1 MNEQHRAAT
10 EEVAAEASEGTRTP
24 TLLFGGFFPEVE
36 EQLSTS
42 LQLWPQQVPDVQGF
56 GQQPNLRLW

>member
-1 MNEQHRAAT
+1 
-10 EEVAAEASEGTRTP
+10 
-24 TLLFGGFFPEVE
+24 VE